1 MLNREAM
8 TNLPLPSSA
17 ASGRS
22 LSLTATLAA
31 LVFAPFVDGAVVLS
45 NFSGF
50 GAIPSAFPLR
60 HYDGTREAIRV
71 STGPGSWSLN
81 SVSIITEYLST
92 GTNFQIWSD
101 SSNTLGTL
109 LATSDTVGNSL
120 ALWHAGTQTFTFSTP
135 VVLSGSTNYWL
146 TATPTGSFWN
156 PNWAYNSTATF
167 SSTFGWSQVGQL
179 SSTDSG
185 TTWGTSNNRSF
196 ASLEIDATAASS
208 SGVPDGTSTALML
221 LPGAGLLALR
231 FRRRTAGA

>member
-1 MLNREAM
+1 MP
-8 TNLPLPSSA
+8 NLPVPA
-17 ASGRS
+17 APRTS
-22 LSLTATLAA
+22 LSLAATLAA
-31 LVFAPFVDGAVVLS
+31 LAFAPFVDGAVVLS

-50 GAIPSAFPLR
+50 GASPSTFPLSNFT
-60 HYDGTREAIRV
+60 GTREAIRV

-81 SVSIITEYLST
+81 SVSIITDYLSM

-109 LATSDTVGNSL
+109 LATSDTVGNSQP
-120 ALWHAGTQTFTFSTP
+120 LWHAGTQTLTFSTP
-135 VVLSGSTNYWL
+135 VVLSGSTNYWF
-146 TATPTGSFWN
+146 TATPSGSYWD
-156 PNWAYNSTATF
+156 PAWAYNSTATF
-167 SSTFGWSQVGQL
+167 SSTFGWSQLGQL

>member
-1 MLNREAM
+1 MP
-8 TNLPLPSSA
+8 NLPVPA
-17 ASGRS
+17 APRTS
-22 LSLTATLAA
+22 LSLAATLAA
-31 LVFAPFVDGAVVLS
+31 LAFAPFVDGAVVLS

-50 GAIPSAFPLR
+50 GASPSTFTLSKFT
-60 HYDGTREAIRV
+60 GTREAIRV

-81 SVSIITEYLST
+81 SVSIITGYLSQ

-135 VVLSGSTNYWL
+135 VVLSGSTNYWF
-146 TATPTGSFWN
+146 TATPSGSYWD
-156 PNWAYNSTATF
+156 PAWAYNSTATF
-167 SSTFGWSQVGQL
+167 SSTFGWSQLGQL

-196 ASLEIDATAASS
+196 ASLEIDATSSSSS